1 MEKAGELL
9 EAFLRLHNITG
20 GQEYVAFFKSWHGI
34 VGTDIAAHSK
44 VTDIKNG
51 ALVVEVDHPG
61 WMQKLHMRK
70 DEVLRK
76 IASQYPQLGV
86 RTLHLRAVSAFS
98 RRGISGGDGP
108 RERHEAPH
116 DRTTERVSSEN
127 GSSEKASPSSESSHE
142 SPEASK
148 NAKEALD
155 RIEDDKLKST
165 LSRLYGDLK
174 HKNAD

>member
-20 GQEYVAFFKSWHGI
+20 GEEYVAFFKSWHRI
-34 VGTDIAAHSK
+34 VGTDIAAHTR

-70 DEVLRK
+70 DEVLKK

-86 RTLHLRAVSAFS
+86 RTLHLRPVSSLS
-98 RRGISGGDGP
+98 RRTP
-108 RERHEAPH
+108 P
-116 DRTTERVSSEN
+116 TEDTSSEE
-127 GSSEKASPSSESSHE
+127 SSPTSESSHE

-148 NAKEALD
+148 NAKEALE
-155 RIEDDKLKST
+155 RIEDDTLKDT
-165 LSRLYGDLK
+165 LSRLHDHLK
-174 HKNAD
+174 DKGAD